1 MLEDEYEGLYD
12 LTLGKIFS
20 NEVYTLKPIVVV
32 AVQSNVDVYGLAHN
46 VSVFQLLVSRKLER
60 ARTLQITFALGLEE
74 IALNFDDGHR
84 GVLNKLSRANPASV
98 VGAAELLVNI
108 EEYVVVKVP
117 VIASA
122 VSRLHDQ
129 VDIRPV

>member
-1 MLEDEYEGLYD
+1 MGF
-12 LTLGKIFS
+12 GHR
-20 NEVYTLKPIVVV
+20 VYKNFDPRAMVLQRMAERLFKRMKTDDP
-32 AVQSNVDVYGLAHN
+32 
-46 VSVFQLLVSRKLER
+46 LLNIARK
-60 ARTLQITFALGLEE
+60 LEE